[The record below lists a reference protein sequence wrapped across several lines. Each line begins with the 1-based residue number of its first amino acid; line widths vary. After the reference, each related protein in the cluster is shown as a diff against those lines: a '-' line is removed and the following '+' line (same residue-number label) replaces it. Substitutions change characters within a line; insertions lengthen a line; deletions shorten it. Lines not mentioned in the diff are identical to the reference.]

1 MIPRPNRVPRVQNV
15 FDEQRVALVQ
25 ALRDRGVTDEPT
37 LAAIAV
43 IPREHFIS
51 SAMRTRAYEDSALP
65 IDNGQT
71 ISQPYTVAFMT
82 QALALRGG
90 EKVLEIGTGSG
101 YQAAVLAHLGVNVYT
116 VERHETLSKQAQLVL
131 RSLGYTV
138 THRTGDGTIGWN
150 QYAPFDGILITAGA
164 PDVPETLARQLTIG
178 GRLIVPVGTASEQ
191 TLYRVTRTA
200 PEDWK
205 AEDLGPFKFVPLI
218 GREGWDDKRR

>member
-1 MIPRPNRVPRVQNV
+1 MIPRPNRVQNV
-15 FDEQRVALVQ
+15 FDEQRVALMQ
-25 ALRDRGVTDEPT
+25 ALRDRGITDERT

-43 IPREHFIS
+43 IPREQFIS

-71 ISQPYTVAFMT
+71 ISQPFTVAFMT
-82 QALALRGG
+82 QALALKGG

-101 YQAAVLAHLGVNVYT
+101 YQAAVLAHLGATVFT
-116 VERHETLSKQAQLVL
+116 VERHETLSKQAQVL
-131 RSLGYTV
+131 LRALGYTV

-150 QYAPFDGILITAGA
+150 QYAPFNGILITAGA

-178 GRLIVPVGTASEQ
+178 GKLIVPVGTEAEQ
-191 TLYRVTRTA
+191 TLYRVTRNA
-200 PEDWK
+200 PEDWSV
-205 AEDLGPFKFVPLI
+205 ENLGPFKFVPLI